1 MMPSLGEGSCTQAAA
16 GGSRNGLL
24 PAQSRCVCW
33 GKVDL
38 QGLMLMK
45 TLRAL
50 WMSSM
55 TMLMTAR
62 VSQLVRHAKDSFGLK
77 KLRKRLWASRMASM
91 VQKVASVSF
100 TIEPAAK
107 HAV

>member
-1 MMPSLGEGSCTQAAA
+1 
-16 GGSRNGLL
+16 
-24 PAQSRCVCW
+24 
-33 GKVDL
+33 
-38 QGLMLMK
+38 MLMK
-45 TLRAL
+45 TFSAL

-55 TMLMTAR
+55 MLLMTAR
-62 VSQLVRHAKDSFGLK
+62 VSQPVRYAKASFRLK